1 MGTQTNIDGTDMVDV
16 IKSIHAREI
25 LDSRGNPTI
34 EVEVITEKGF
44 LGRAAIPSGAST
56 GIYEAVELRDG
67 GSRYHGKGVSK
78 AVAAVEGEIAGKI
91 IGLPVMEQKR
101 IDDEMIRLDGTE
113 NKGRLG
119 GNAILGVSV
128 ACAKAAAATNGTK
141 LYEYIDPEA
150 TLLPVPFFNI
160 INGGK
165 HAGNQLDFQ
174 EFMVAPTG
182 AESFKEALK
191 IGAEIYQTLKA
202 NLLKS
207 YGKNAINVGDEGG
220 FSPPINSPE
229 EALDAITAST
239 EELGYGG
246 VTKIAMDVA
255 ASSFYKDGGYS
266 YRGKTLSRGELID
279 VYGKLV
285 SKYPISSI
293 EDPLEEEDYKGFAE
307 ITRVLPIQIVGDDL
321 FVTNVKRLSK
331 GIEMG
336 ACNSLLWKVNQIGSL
351 TEARDAASLAMD
363 SGYTVMAS
371 HRSGETED
379 PFVADLSVGIGCGQ
393 IKSGAPARGE
403 RTAKYNQ
410 LLRIEEWLGEKAR
423 YPTGLFS

>member
-1 MGTQTNIDGTDMVDV
+1 MEDV

-25 LDSRGNPTI
+25 LDSRGNPTV
-34 EVEVITEKGF
+34 EVEVVTENGF

-67 GSRYHGKGVSK
+67 GKRYHGKGVTR
-78 AVAAVEGEIAGKI
+78 AVAAVEGEIAGKLV
-91 IGLPVMEQKR
+91 GLPVTEQR
-101 IDDEMIRLDGTE
+101 RLDEEMIRLDGTE

-128 ACAKAAAATNGTK
+128 ACAKAAALSNGLK

-150 TLLPVPFFNI
+150 NLLPVPFFNV

-182 AESFKEALK
+182 AESFREALRM
-191 IGAEIYQTLKA
+191 GSEIYQTLKTK
-202 NLLKS
+202 LLEG

-220 FSPPINSPE
+220 FSPPMKSPE
-229 EALDAITAST
+229 EALEAVTASA

-246 VTKIAMDVA
+246 VTTMAMDVA
-255 ASSFYKDGGYS
+255 ASSFYEDGGYS
-266 YRGKTLSRGELID
+266 YMGKTISRGELID
-279 VYGKLV
+279 VYRELV

-293 EDPLEEEDYKGFAE
+293 EDPLEEEDYEGFAE
-307 ITRVLPIQIVGDDL
+307 MTRALPIQIVGDDL
-321 FVTNVKRLSK
+321 FVTNVKRLRR
-331 GIEMG
+331 GIEIG

-351 TEARDAASLAMD
+351 TEARDAARLAMD

-393 IKSGAPARGE
+393 IKSGAPCRGE

-410 LLRIEEWLGEKAR
+410 LLRIEEWLGDEAR

>member
-1 MGTQTNIDGTDMVDV
+1 MGDR
-16 IKSIHAREI
+16 IKGIHAREI

-34 EVEVITEKGF
+34 EVEVTTEEGY
-44 LGRAAIPSGAST
+44 LGRAAVPSGAST

-67 GSRYHGKGVSK
+67 GTRFHGKGVTQ
-78 AVAAVEGEIAGKI
+78 AVAAVEGEISGRL
-91 IGLPVMEQKR
+91 IGFPVTEQKR
-101 IDDEMIRLDGTE
+101 IDEEMIRLDGTE
-113 NKGRLG
+113 NKSRLG
-119 GNAILGVSV
+119 GNAVLGVSV
-128 ACAKAAAATNGTK
+128 ACAKAAAASMGLK
-141 LYEYIDPEA
+141 LYEYIDTEA
-150 TLLPVPFFNI
+150 FVLPVPFFNV

-182 AESFKEALK
+182 AKTFREALM
-191 IGAEIYQTLKA
+191 IGSEIYQALKSR
-202 NLLKS
+202 LLKG

-220 FSPPINSPE
+220 FSPPMMSPE
-229 EALDAITAST
+229 EALDAVTAAA
-239 EELGYGG
+239 EEMGYGG
-246 VTKIAMDVA
+246 VTRLAMDVA

-266 YRGKTLSRGELID
+266 FMGKILSRGDLID
-279 VYGKLV
+279 VYGELV

-293 EDPLEEEDYKGFAE
+293 EDPLDEEDYEGFAE
-307 ITRVLPIQIVGDDL
+307 ITRALPIQIVGDDL
-321 FVTNVKRLSK
+321 FVTNVKRLRK
-331 GIEMG
+331 GIEIG

-351 TEARDAASLAMD
+351 TEARDAAKLAMD

-393 IKSGAPARGE
+393 IKTGAPARGE

-410 LLRIEEWLGEKAR
+410 LLRIEEWLGEEAR

>member
-1 MGTQTNIDGTDMVDV
+1 MGDR
-16 IKSIHAREI
+16 IKDIHAREI

-34 EVEVITEKGF
+34 EVEVTTEEGY
-44 LGRAAIPSGAST
+44 LGRAAVPSGAST

-67 GSRYHGKGVSK
+67 GTRFHGRGVTK
-78 AVAAVEGEIAGKI
+78 AVAAVEGEIAGRL
-91 IGLPVMEQKR
+91 IGFPVTEQKR
-101 IDDEMIRLDGTE
+101 IDEEMIRLDGTE
-113 NKGRLG
+113 NKSRLG
-119 GNAILGVSV
+119 GNAVLGVSL
-128 ACAKAAAATNGTK
+128 ACAKAAAASMGLK
-141 LYEYIDPEA
+141 LYEYIDTEA
-150 TLLPVPFFNI
+150 TLLPVPFFNV

-182 AESFKEALK
+182 AKSFREALMM
-191 IGAEIYQTLKA
+191 GSEIYQALKSR
-202 NLLKS
+202 LLKG

-220 FSPPINSPE
+220 FSPPMESPE
-229 EALDAITAST
+229 EALDAVTAAA
-239 EELGYGG
+239 EEMGYGG
-246 VTKIAMDVA
+246 VTRLAMDVA

-266 YRGKTLSRGELID
+266 FMGKTRSRGELID
-279 VYGKLV
+279 IYKELV

-293 EDPLEEEDYKGFAE
+293 EDPLEEEDYEGFAE
-307 ITRVLPIQIVGDDL
+307 MTRALPIQIVGDDL
-321 FVTNVKRLSK
+321 FVTNVKRLRK

-351 TEARDAASLAMD
+351 TEAREAATLAMD

-393 IKSGAPARGE
+393 IKTGAPARGE

-410 LLRIEEWLGEKAR
+410 LLRIEEWLGGEAR

>member
-1 MGTQTNIDGTDMVDV
+1 MGDR
-16 IKSIHAREI
+16 IKDIHCREI

-34 EVEVITEKGF
+34 EVEVTTEKDY
-44 LGRAAIPSGAST
+44 LGRAAVPSGAST

-67 GSRYHGKGVSK
+67 GTRFHGRGVTK
-78 AVAAVEGEIAGKI
+78 AVAAVEGEIAGRL
-91 IGLPVMEQKR
+91 IGFPVTEQRR
-101 IDDEMIRLDGTE
+101 IDEEMIRLDGTE
-113 NKGRLG
+113 NKSRLG
-119 GNAILGVSV
+119 GNAVLGVSV
-128 ACAKAAAATNGTK
+128 ACAKAAAASMGLK
-141 LYEYIDPEA
+141 LYEYIDTEA
-150 TLLPVPFFNI
+150 TLLPVPFFNV

-182 AESFKEALK
+182 ARSFREALRM
-191 IGAEIYQTLKA
+191 GSEIYQTLKSR
-202 NLLKS
+202 LLKG

-220 FSPPINSPE
+220 FSPPMENPE
-229 EALDAITAST
+229 EALDAVTAAV
-239 EELGYGG
+239 EEMGYGG
-246 VTKIAMDVA
+246 VTKLAMDVA
-255 ASSFYKDGGYS
+255 ASSFYKDGGYGFM
-266 YRGKTLSRGELID
+266 GKTLSRGDLID
-279 VYGKLV
+279 VYRELV

-293 EDPLEEEDYKGFAE
+293 EDPLEEEDYEGFAE
-307 ITRVLPIQIVGDDL
+307 MTRALPIQIVGDDL
-321 FVTNVKRLSK
+321 FVTNVKRLRK

-351 TEARDAASLAMD
+351 TEAREAATLAMD

-393 IKSGAPARGE
+393 IKTGAPARGE

-410 LLRIEEWLGEKAR
+410 LLRIEEWLGGEAR

>member
-1 MGTQTNIDGTDMVDV
+1 MGDRIRD
-16 IKSIHAREI
+16 IHAREI

-34 EVEVITEKGF
+34 EVEVTTEEGYI
-44 LGRAAIPSGAST
+44 GRAAVPSGVST

-67 GSRYHGKGVSK
+67 GTRFHGKGVTQ
-78 AVAAVEGEIAGKI
+78 AVAAVEGEIAGML
-91 IGLPVMEQKR
+91 IGFPVAEQRR
-101 IDDEMIRLDGTE
+101 IDEEMIRLDGTE
-113 NKGRLG
+113 NKSRLG

-128 ACAKAAAATNGTK
+128 ACAKAAAESLELK
-141 LYEYIDPEA
+141 LYEYIDTEA
-150 TLLPVPFFNI
+150 SVLPVPFFNV

-182 AESFKEALK
+182 AKTFREALMM
-191 IGAEIYQTLKA
+191 GSEIYQTLKSR
-202 NLLKS
+202 LLKG

-220 FSPPINSPE
+220 FSPPMESPE
-229 EALDAITAST
+229 EALEAITASA
-239 EELGYGG
+239 EEMGYGG
-246 VTKIAMDVA
+246 VTRLAMDVA

-266 YRGKTLSRGELID
+266 FMGKTLSRGELID
-279 VYGKLV
+279 VYMELV

-293 EDPLEEEDYKGFAE
+293 EDPLEEEDYEGFAE
-307 ITRVLPIQIVGDDL
+307 ITRALPIQIVGDDL
-321 FVTNVKRLSK
+321 FVTNVKRLMK

-351 TEARDAASLAMD
+351 TEAMDAARLAMD

-393 IKSGAPARGE
+393 IKTGAPARGE

-410 LLRIEEWLGEKAR
+410 LLRIEEWLGEKAL
-423 YPTGLFS
+423 YPTDLFS

>member
-1 MGTQTNIDGTDMVDV
+1 MEDL
-16 IKSIHAREI
+16 IKAIHAREI
-25 LDSRGNPTI
+25 LDSRGNPTV
-34 EVEVITEKGF
+34 EVEVVTENGF
-44 LGRAAIPSGAST
+44 FGRAAIPSGAST

-67 GSRYHGKGVSK
+67 GERYHGKGVTR
-78 AVAAVEGEIAGKI
+78 AVAAVEGEIAAKLVGF
-91 IGLPVMEQKR
+91 PVTEQR
-101 IDDEMIRLDGTE
+101 RLDEEMIRLDGTE

-128 ACAKAAAATNGTK
+128 ACAKAAAASRGVK
-141 LYEYIDPEA
+141 LYEYVDPDA
-150 TLLPVPFFNI
+150 GLLPVPFFNV

-182 AESFKEALK
+182 AESFREALRM
-191 IGAEIYQTLKA
+191 GAEIYQTLKA
-202 NLLKS
+202 MLLEG

-220 FSPPINSPE
+220 FSPPMKSPE
-229 EALDAITAST
+229 EALEAVTASA

-246 VTKIAMDVA
+246 ATTMAMDVA
-255 ASSFYKDGGYS
+255 ASSFYKDGVYS
-266 YRGKTLSRGELID
+266 YMGKNLSRGELID
-279 VYGKLV
+279 VYRELV

-293 EDPLEEEDYKGFAE
+293 EDPLEEEDYEGFAE
-307 ITRVLPIQIVGDDL
+307 MTRVLPIQIVGDDL
-321 FVTNVKRLSK
+321 FVTNVKRLRK

-351 TEARDAASLAMD
+351 TEARDAARLAMK

-393 IKSGAPARGE
+393 IKSGAPCRGE

>member
-1 MGTQTNIDGTDMVDV
+1 MGDRIRD
-16 IKSIHAREI
+16 IHAREI

-34 EVEVITEKGF
+34 EVEVTTEEGYI
-44 LGRAAIPSGAST
+44 GRAAVPSGAST

-67 GSRYHGKGVSK
+67 GTRFHGKGVTQ
-78 AVAAVEGEIAGKI
+78 AVAAVEGEIAGML
-91 IGLPVMEQKR
+91 IGFPVAEQKR
-101 IDDEMIRLDGTE
+101 IDEEMIRLDGTE
-113 NKGRLG
+113 NKSRLG

-128 ACAKAAAATNGTK
+128 ACAKAAAESLELK
-141 LYEYIDPEA
+141 LYEYIDTEA
-150 TLLPVPFFNI
+150 SVLPVPFFNV

-182 AESFKEALK
+182 AKTFREALMM
-191 IGAEIYQTLKA
+191 GSEIYQTLKSR
-202 NLLKS
+202 LLKG

-220 FSPPINSPE
+220 FSPPMESPE
-229 EALDAITAST
+229 EALEAITASA
-239 EELGYGG
+239 EEMGYGG
-246 VTKIAMDVA
+246 VTRLAMDVA

-266 YRGKTLSRGELID
+266 FMGKTLSRGELID
-279 VYGKLV
+279 VYMELV

-293 EDPLEEEDYKGFAE
+293 EDPLEEEDYEGFAE
-307 ITRVLPIQIVGDDL
+307 ITRALPIQIVGDDL
-321 FVTNVKRLSK
+321 FVTNVKRLMK
-331 GIEMG
+331 GMEMG

-351 TEARDAASLAMD
+351 TEAMDAARLAMD

-393 IKSGAPARGE
+393 IKTGAPARGE

-410 LLRIEEWLGEKAR
+410 LLRIEEWLGEKAL
-423 YPTGLFS
+423 YPTDLFS

>member
-1 MGTQTNIDGTDMVDV
+1 MGDR
-16 IKSIHAREI
+16 IKGIHAREI

-34 EVEVITEKGF
+34 EVEVTTEEGY
-44 LGRAAIPSGAST
+44 LGRAAVPSGAST

-67 GSRYHGKGVSK
+67 GTRFHGKGVTQ
-78 AVAAVEGEIAGKI
+78 AVAAVEGEISGRL
-91 IGLPVMEQKR
+91 IGFPVTEQKR
-101 IDDEMIRLDGTE
+101 IDEEMIRLDGTE
-113 NKGRLG
+113 NKSRLG
-119 GNAILGVSV
+119 GNAVLGVSV
-128 ACAKAAAATNGTK
+128 ACAKAAAASMGLK
-141 LYEYIDPEA
+141 LYEYIDTEA
-150 TLLPVPFFNI
+150 FVLPVPFFNV

-182 AESFKEALK
+182 AKTFREALM
-191 IGAEIYQTLKA
+191 IGSEIYQALKSR
-202 NLLKS
+202 LLKG

-220 FSPPINSPE
+220 FSPPMMSPE
-229 EALDAITAST
+229 EALDAVTAAA
-239 EELGYGG
+239 EEMGYGG
-246 VTKIAMDVA
+246 VTRLAMDVA

-266 YRGKTLSRGELID
+266 FMGKILSRGDLID
-279 VYGKLV
+279 VYGELV

-293 EDPLEEEDYKGFAE
+293 EDPLEEEDYEGFAE
-307 ITRVLPIQIVGDDL
+307 ITRALPIQIVGDDL
-321 FVTNVKRLSK
+321 FVTNVKRLRK
-331 GIEMG
+331 GIEIG

-351 TEARDAASLAMD
+351 TEARDAAKLAMD

-393 IKSGAPARGE
+393 IKTGAPARGE

-410 LLRIEEWLGEKAR
+410 LLRIEEWLGEEAR

>member
-1 MGTQTNIDGTDMVDV
+1 MEDL
-16 IKSIHAREI
+16 IKAIHAREI
-25 LDSRGNPTI
+25 LDSRGNPTV
-34 EVEVITEKGF
+34 EVEVVTENGF
-44 LGRAAIPSGAST
+44 FGRAAIPSGAST

-67 GSRYHGKGVSK
+67 GERYHGKGVTK
-78 AVAAVEGEIAGKI
+78 AVSAVEGEIAAELVGF
-91 IGLPVMEQKR
+91 PVTEQR
-101 IDDEMIRLDGTE
+101 RLDEEMIRLDGTE

-128 ACAKAAAATNGTK
+128 ACAKAAAASSGVK
-141 LYEYIDPEA
+141 LYEYVDPEA
-150 TLLPVPFFNI
+150 SLLPVPFFNV

-182 AESFKEALK
+182 AESFREALRM
-191 IGAEIYQTLKA
+191 GSEIYQTLKDR
-202 NLLKS
+202 LLEG

-220 FSPPINSPE
+220 FSPPMKSPE
-229 EALDAITAST
+229 EALEAVTASA

-246 VTKIAMDVA
+246 VTTMAMDVA
-255 ASSFYKDGGYS
+255 ASSFYKDGAYS
-266 YRGKTLSRGELID
+266 YMGKTLSRGELID
-279 VYGKLV
+279 VYRELV
-285 SKYPISSI
+285 SKYPIFSI
-293 EDPLEEEDYKGFAE
+293 EDPLEEEDYEGFAE
-307 ITRVLPIQIVGDDL
+307 MTQALPIQIVGDDL
-321 FVTNVKRLSK
+321 FVTNVKRLRK

-351 TEARDAASLAMD
+351 TEARDAARLAMK

-393 IKSGAPARGE
+393 IKSGAPCRGE

-423 YPTGLFS
+423 YPIGLFS

>member
-1 MGTQTNIDGTDMVDV
+1 MGDK
-16 IKSIHAREI
+16 IKGIHAREI

-34 EVEVITEKGF
+34 EVEVTTGEGY
-44 LGRAAIPSGAST
+44 LGRAAVPSGAST

-67 GSRYHGKGVSK
+67 GTRFHGKGVTK
-78 AVAAVEGEIAGKI
+78 AVAAIEGEIAGRL
-91 IGLPVMEQKR
+91 IGFPVTEQRR
-101 IDDEMIRLDGTE
+101 IDEEMISLDGTG
-113 NKGRLG
+113 NKSRLG
-119 GNAILGVSV
+119 GNAVLGVSV
-128 ACAKAAAATNGTK
+128 ACAKAAAASMGVK
-141 LYEYIDPEA
+141 LYEYIDPGA
-150 TLLPVPFFNI
+150 SLLPVPFFNV

-182 AESFKEALK
+182 AASFREALLM
-191 IGAEIYQTLKA
+191 GSEIYQALKSR
-202 NLLKS
+202 LLKG

-220 FSPPINSPE
+220 FSPPMESPE
-229 EALDAITAST
+229 EALDAVAASA
-239 EELGYGG
+239 EEMGYGG
-246 VTKIAMDVA
+246 VTRLAMDVA

-266 YRGKTLSRGELID
+266 FMGKTLSRGELID
-279 VYGKLV
+279 VYMELV

-293 EDPLEEEDYKGFAE
+293 EDPLREEDYEGFAE

-321 FVTNVKRLSK
+321 FVTNVKRLRR

-336 ACNSLLWKVNQIGSL
+336 ACNSLLWKVNQVGSL
-351 TEARDAASLAMD
+351 TEARDAAKLAMD

-379 PFVADLSVGIGCGQ
+379 TFVADLSVGIGCGQ
-393 IKSGAPARGE
+393 IKTGAPARGE

-410 LLRIEEWLGEKAR
+410 LLRIEEWLGEEAR

>member
-1 MGTQTNIDGTDMVDV
+1 MEDV
-16 IKSIHAREI
+16 IRSIHAREI

-34 EVEVITEKGF
+34 EVEVTTERGCF
-44 LGRAAIPSGAST
+44 GRAAVPSGAST

-67 GSRYHGKGVSK
+67 GTRFHGKGVTK
-78 AVAAVEGEIAGKI
+78 AVAAVDGEIEGRL
-91 IGLPVMEQKR
+91 IGFPVTEQRR
-101 IDDEMIRLDGTE
+101 IDEEMIRLDGTE

-119 GNAILGVSV
+119 GNAVLGVSV
-128 ACAKAAAATNGTK
+128 ACAKAAAASMGLK
-141 LYEYIDPEA
+141 LYEYIDREA
-150 TLLPVPFFNI
+150 TLLPVPFFNV

-182 AESFKEALK
+182 AESFREALRM
-191 IGAEIYQTLKA
+191 GSEIYQDLKSR
-202 NLLKS
+202 LLKG

-220 FSPPINSPE
+220 FSPPVDSPE
-229 EALDAITAST
+229 EALDAITASA
-239 EELGYGG
+239 EEVGYGG
-246 VTKIAMDVA
+246 VTRLGMDVA
-255 ASSFYKDGGYS
+255 ASSFYKDGGY
-266 YRGKTLSRGELID
+266 GFKGETLSRGELID
-279 VYGKLV
+279 VYVELV

-293 EDPLEEEDYKGFAE
+293 EDPLEEEDYEGFAE
-307 ITRVLPIQIVGDDL
+307 ITRALPIQIVGDDI

-336 ACNSLLWKVNQIGSL
+336 ACNSLLWKVNQVGSL
-351 TEARDAASLAMD
+351 TEAMDAARLAMD

-393 IKSGAPARGE
+393 IKAGAPARGE

-410 LLRIEEWLGEKAR
+410 LLRIEEWLGERAR